1 MSLQT
6 ASGNSVSSTITLN
19 VHVEALP
26 AASVIVHVTGV
37 VPTGNADPEAIVATS
52 VPIVQ
57 FSV

>member
-1 MSLQT
+1 M
-6 ASGNSVSSTITLN
+6 SSTITLN